1 MGRLAGKV
9 ALVTGAGAGG
19 IGGATAEAFAR
30 EGAHVILC
38 ELREDRGEASLAAV
52 RRAGGE
58 GLFIRADVTQ
68 EDQVREAVRQ
78 GVARFGALHIL
89 FNSAGGSVPED
100 DFITEVDLGV
110 FERTMRLDL
119 LGTMLA
125 CRFGI
130 PEIVRAGG
138 GAVVNMSSGAALR
151 GASPAHV
158 YTAAKGAIVSLTR
171 AMAGTYAKDGV
182 RVNAI
187 AAGRILSRR
196 VLDSIG
202 APGQPGPHP
211 DRQDAAGR
219 LRDYPFWVGQ
229 PEDIAHIA
237 VFLASEESRMITGA
251 TIPADGGRSSY

>member
-9 ALVTGAGAGG
+9 ALITGAGAGG

-30 EGAHVILC
+30 KGAQVILC
-38 ELREDRGEASLAAV
+38 ELREDRGEASLAAL

-58 GLFIRADVTQ
+58 GLLIRADVTQ

-100 DFITEVDLGV
+100 DFITEVGLDI
-110 FERTMRLDL
+110 FEHTMRLDL
-119 LGTMLA
+119 LGTILA

-171 AMAGTYAKDGV
+171 AMAGTYV
-182 RVNAI
+182 RHNGASGRCR
-187 AAGRILSRR
+187 AG
-196 VLDSIG
+196 
-202 APGQPGPHP
+202 
-211 DRQDAAGR
+211 
-219 LRDYPFWVGQ
+219 
-229 PEDIAHIA
+229 
-237 VFLASEESRMITGA
+237 
-251 TIPADGGRSSY
+251 